1 MDGFEELQP
10 DELVH
15 LVLKISLDALT
26 RLQFRKLTM
35 RLIGSSLSHPAL
47 TSAYQRKY
55 LQPRRSAFVKIL
67 EKARVQGLLP
77 QDTNVEILCDML
89 SGAMLNYLL
98 FVPEEHSDGRVRT
111 YLLNLPQSSPSQRD
125 PAASY
130 VLIPDT

>member
-1 MDGFEELQP
+1 M
-10 DELVH
+10 
-15 LVLKISLDALT
+15 
-26 RLQFRKLTM
+26 
-35 RLIGSSLSHPAL
+35 